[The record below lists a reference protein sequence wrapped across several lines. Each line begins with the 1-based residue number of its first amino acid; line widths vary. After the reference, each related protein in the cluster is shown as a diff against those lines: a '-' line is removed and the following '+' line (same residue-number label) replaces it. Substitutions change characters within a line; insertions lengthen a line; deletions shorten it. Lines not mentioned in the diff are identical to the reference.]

1 MSPLAVRQSI
11 ACILMLIGGVV
22 GVMVARGEIDTA
34 GVTLALGFAVLG
46 GLVFDSDTFVKA
58 IKAWRGHGEDT

>member
-1 MSPLAVRQSI
+1 MALRQVI
-11 ACILMLIGGVV
+11 ACILMLIGG
-22 GVMVARGEIDTA
+22 GIGLMVARGEIGTA

-58 IKAWRGHGEDT
+58 IKAWRGGDDA

>member
-1 MSPLAVRQSI
+1 MALRQVI
-11 ACILMLIGGVV
+11 ACILMLIGGGI
-22 GVMVARGEIDTA
+22 GVMVARQEIGTA

-58 IKAWRGHGEDT
+58 IKAWRGGDDA